1 MGKKL
6 YITDYTKY
14 MLNPIDYVI
23 NPNTQR
29 MVRIGSKTYNDMVR
43 NGILEQELAVSNNHN
58 NKIIY
63 RGRSKLDCQSYLKK
77 VKENYP
83 LDPDN
88 SQYYAL
94 GSNNTVILKSRKAR
108 LLKQTNIIPQ
118 ITKASLQA
126 IKELYD
132 IDIDGD
138 EEESIKLQYAIN
150 QQLVNNTSASKN
162 LPHIIYSNNE
172 FIDEQQNDCQKQSA
186 TRQWVSTLCSE
197 FDEKDS
203 VSSCNDSV
211 I

>member
-77 VKENYP
+77 VK
-83 LDPDN
+83 
-88 SQYYAL
+88 
-94 GSNNTVILKSRKAR
+94 
-108 LLKQTNIIPQ
+108 
-118 ITKASLQA
+118 
-126 IKELYD
+126 
-132 IDIDGD
+132 
-138 EEESIKLQYAIN
+138 
-150 QQLVNNTSASKN
+150 
-162 LPHIIYSNNE
+162 
-172 FIDEQQNDCQKQSA
+172 
-186 TRQWVSTLCSE
+186 
-197 FDEKDS
+197 
-203 VSSCNDSV
+203 
-211 I
+211 